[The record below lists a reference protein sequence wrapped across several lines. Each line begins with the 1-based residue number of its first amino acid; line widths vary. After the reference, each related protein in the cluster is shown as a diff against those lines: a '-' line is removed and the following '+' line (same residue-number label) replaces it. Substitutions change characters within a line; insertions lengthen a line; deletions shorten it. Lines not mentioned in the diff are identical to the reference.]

1 MDDLKLYGNSEKEA
15 ERFTN
20 TFRIFSKDIAVEF
33 GSSKCVHITMKSKQ
47 FVSVGGIELSSGEVI
62 PELESDKGCKYFGN

>member
-1 MDDLKLYGNSEKEA
+1 MDDLKLYGNSEKKA

-33 GSSKCVHITMKSKQ
+33 G
-47 FVSVGGIELSSGEVI
+47 
-62 PELESDKGCKYFGN
+62 